1 MCQLEDARRDLQRAI
16 ALLPAFPATYIDLGT
31 VFLRTGNLDKA
42 LAQFEAGLNVSSSS
56 SPTPD
61 WDMAV
66 AGIREALP
74 AMPDRAEAHNML
86 GLLLGRKGA
95 DSKEVLAEFREAVR
109 LRPDFADA
117 HNNIGLV
124 LAQGNEDKAA
134 IGEFREALR
143 IRPDFADAHANL
155 GTVLI
160 SSDSREAVREL
171 QRAVGLA
178 PGLLKAQFNLA
189 VAYSSDPSSGSGKEI
204 EQLRKVVATEIGR
217 ASCRERV

>member
-42 LAQFEAGLNVSSSS
+42 LAQFEVGLNLPTSSG
-56 SPTPD
+56 PTPD

-66 AGIREALP
+66 AGIREALA

-117 HNNIGLV
+117 HNNMGLV
-124 LAQGNEDKAA
+124 LAQGNEDQAA
-134 IGEFREALR
+134 IAEFREALR

-171 QRAVGLA
+171 QRAVALA

-189 VAYSSDPSSGSGKEI
+189 VAYGSDPSSGPAKESTRLNSSHRCI
-204 EQLRKVVATEIGR
+204 SYAVF
-217 ASCRERV
+217 